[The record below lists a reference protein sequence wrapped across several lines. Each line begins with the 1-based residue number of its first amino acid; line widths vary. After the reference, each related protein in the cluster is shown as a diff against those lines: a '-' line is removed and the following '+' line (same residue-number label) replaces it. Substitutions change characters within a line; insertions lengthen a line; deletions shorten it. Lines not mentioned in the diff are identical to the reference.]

1 MPTNLATAKTN
12 EQMTSELNKFKP
24 IFRFELLFIN
34 MITSLYLVSPLNYIT
49 TKARSESCTQNIKK
63 KGPILFRRT
72 NSNIKKLDTYTVFGH
87 KAGVVFN
94 VALYILD
101 F

>member
-49 TKARSESCTQNIKK
+49 TKPDLRVALRISRIKDRFYSGGQTQ
-63 KGPILFRRT
+63 IL
-72 NSNIKKLDTYTVFGH
+72 KKLDTYTVFGH

>member
-49 TKARSESCTQNIKK
+49 TKARSESCTQNIKE
-63 KGPILFRRT
+63 KGPQLLY
-72 NSNIKKLDTYTVFGH
+72 K
-87 KAGVVFN
+87 GV
-94 VALYILD
+94 
-101 F
+101 